1 MNGPLLS
8 QIDNFVFWCFVYL
21 YFCYRLIG
29 SIFTVSFLQSSPC
42 RQKPTVPT
50 TAPLHWISR
59 HHLQNM
65 TPAQLLAI
73 AENEINQNKQAI
85 ITNRMNE
92 TFLDKLAP
100 LSRRIRNQPK
110 TMIAKARFTFLYYHK
125 CCPLHREMI
134 KGPAMQLW
142 VNNNLGR
149 GVRRQIF
156 TPEGCRKIMDA
167 SMELDVNKIA

>member
-1 MNGPLLS
+1 MPLKANRPNNS
-8 QIDNFVFWCFVYL
+8 
-21 YFCYRLIG
+21 
-29 SIFTVSFLQSSPC
+29 
-42 RQKPTVPT
+42 
-50 TAPLHWISR
+50 PLHWISR
-59 HHLQNM
+59 HCLQNM

-73 AENEINQNKQAI
+73 AKNKINQNKQAI

-92 TFLDKLAP
+92 TFLDELAP
-100 LSRRIRNQPK
+100 LTRCVRNQPK
-110 TMIAKARFTFLYYHK
+110 TMIAKARFTFLYCRK
-125 CCPLHREMI
+125 CCRYHRDTI

-156 TPEGCRKIMDA
+156 TPEVRRKIMDA